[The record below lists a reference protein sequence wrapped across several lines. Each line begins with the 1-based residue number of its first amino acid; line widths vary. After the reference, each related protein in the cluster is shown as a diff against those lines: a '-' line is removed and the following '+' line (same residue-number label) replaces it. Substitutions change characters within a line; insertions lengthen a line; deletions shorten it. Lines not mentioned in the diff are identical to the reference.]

1 MCQILDG
8 KLAMIDFGL
17 CAKVPLPD
25 ARTLTLSIVHMMQG
39 DMAGMIEDAIELD
52 FLPRDV
58 DKPRLEKVIV
68 FFHFQFPAR
77 SFFIYFH

>member
-1 MCQILDG
+1 L
-8 KLAMIDFGL
+8 IDFGL

-52 FLPRDV
+52 FLPKDV
-58 DKPRLEKVIV
+58 DKPRLEKVILSLSISGKNSLLIC
-68 FFHFQFPAR
+68 FHQKLSGHAKAF
-77 SFFIYFH
+77 